1 MTTDLQRAEQTAVNA
16 ADAMVRILDYAVSVL
31 DELLRAVAKVSGL
44 RLARS
49 DAVRFSNRDPLVIR
63 RYVEDAGPGASKV
76 QRFAFGLFT
85 VPFQLAKSTKSQA
98 MPFMMISLVNREG
111 RPPSL
116 LYGLIKDREGRVRT
130 EEQFG
135 EYVLLKLNEDLDALR
150 EGSKRKKHGWT
161 LRVDAPGRADTNR
174 LKATVDFDE
183 MPLFDTDESN
193 LGERAEEVG
202 RWLRERLGVAPG

>member
-1 MTTDLQRAEQTAVNA
+1 MTTDLQRAERTAVNA

-49 DAVRFSNRDPLVIR
+49 DAVRFSNRDPLVIQ
-63 RYVEDAGPGASKV
+63 RYVEDAGPGASRV

-85 VPFQLAKSTKSQA
+85 VPFQFAGPNKAKSKA
-98 MPFMMISLVNREG
+98 MPFMMISIVNREG

-135 EYVLLKLNEDLDALR
+135 EYVLFRLNEDLDTLR
-150 EGSKRKKHGWT
+150 EGAKRKKHGWT
-161 LRVDAPGRADTNR
+161 LRVDAPGRADANR
-174 LKATVDFDE
+174 LEATVEFDE

-193 LGERAEEVG
+193 LGERAEEIG
-202 RWLRERLGVAPG
+202 RWLRERLGVA